1 MTKRINLLLKR
12 KDYIRKELI
21 FNRLRLTTY
30 MLGLLTLLILIGL
43 YFINSRTDGE
53 YVRLLSAKEFILKQL
68 IDKKNEEK
76 KLITFV
82 EKSDF
87 YNKTVKSDIN
97 FQSYYYRIQESLLP
111 AVSGDASSSA
121 SIVNISL
128 DNKRLFKSVIRV
140 NTDTALL
147 ELLRHVE
154 DSKLQNTFEDLAL
167 ESFSIKINPTYYEIV
182 LTGIIKESEKKI

>member
-12 KDYIRKELI
+12 KDYLRKELI

-140 NTDTALL
+140 NTDTALF

>member
-1 MTKRINLLLKR
+1 
-12 KDYIRKELI
+12 
-21 FNRLRLTTY
+21 

-140 NTDTALL
+140 NTDTALF

>member
-140 NTDTALL
+140 NTDTALF